1 MERGRVVF
9 FFSSRRR
16 HTRCSR
22 DWSSDVC
29 SSDLLLVADLHS
41 SLIAALVQ
49 YGLDAQPLF
58 CFRGADHVYHGLE
71 ADQGLSFPVHADEGK
86 HPMLDLVP
94 LAGSRWIVANDN
106 L

>member
-1 MERGRVVF
+1 MSAAREKRVVPLRVLPVRLKIEF
-9 FFSSRRR
+9 L
-16 HTRCSR
+16 H
-22 DWSSDVC
+22 
-29 SSDLLLVADLHS
+29 LLVADLHS

-58 CFRGADHVYHGLE
+58 CFRGADHVHHSLE

-94 LAGSRWIVANDN
+94 LARITGPRP
-106 L
+106 